1 MSDIMKKKNS
11 KIVIELKNV
20 KKTYMMGEVPV
31 HALRGIDLKIKEGE
45 FLAII
50 GPSGSGKST
59 LLNMVGSLD
68 VPTTG
73 SVKLSGVDIST
84 LSESDL
90 AQLRGKRIGFVF
102 QMFNLIPSLTAL
114 ENVILPLTF
123 QGIDED
129 EKRERAIKVMKQ
141 LGIEK
146 RMSHRPSELSGG
158 ERQRVAIARALVI
171 DPKVILAD
179 EPTGNLDYHTG
190 MEIMKILRN
199 LQEKEGKTLIIVT
212 HERFIAKY
220 ANRIVKLRDGKIIKD
235 GDKTSVN
242 WNEIKEK

>member
-1 MSDIMKKKNS
+1 MSESMEKKKS
-11 KIVIELKNV
+11 EIIIELKNV

-90 AQLRGKRIGFVF
+90 AQLRGKKIGFVF

-129 EKRERAIKVMKQ
+129 EKRDRAIKVMKQ

-171 DPKVILAD
+171 DSKVILAD

-190 MEIMKILRN
+190 MEIMKILRR

-242 WNEIKEK
+242 WNEVKEK